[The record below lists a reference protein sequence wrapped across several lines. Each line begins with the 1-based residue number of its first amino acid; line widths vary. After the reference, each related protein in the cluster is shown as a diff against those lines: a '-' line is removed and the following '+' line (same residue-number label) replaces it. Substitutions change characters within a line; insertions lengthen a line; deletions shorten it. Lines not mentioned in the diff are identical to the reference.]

1 MPVALVLG
9 WRLAPRVGQAGVVGL
24 VMWMGVSAAL
34 LGVIAVVTPLAP
46 GEVLAGDVLQGVLG
60 WLPFAVIGLA
70 YAFPVL
76 ALTMLAAAVWYLWMR
91 ALMSAGW
98 PAGRHGAHVAETR
111 MRAGVSR
118 GRASNVPVR

>member
-1 MPVALVLG
+1 
-9 WRLAPRVGQAGVVGL
+9 
-24 VMWMGVSAAL
+24 MWMGVSAAL
-34 LGVIAVVTPLAP
+34 LGVIAVVTPLAA